1 MDITHR
7 PLPPRDEMLRAF
19 LSRDECFDGVFVTAV
34 ATTGIFCRP
43 SCPARKPKPENV
55 EFFSTARDALL
66 RGFRPCLRCR
76 PLEPAGAPP
85 TWLAGVLAAVE
96 AEPERRWRD
105 ADLRRMGLQ
114 PERVRRWF
122 QDQHGMSFHA
132 YARAR
137 RLAAA
142 LGQIRA
148 GADVTTTA
156 LEHGWDSLSG
166 FGEAFRRL
174 FGTPPSH
181 ASDAPV
187 LVVRRLLT
195 PLGPMLAA
203 GTDDRLALLEFVDR
217 RMLAAQLE
225 RLRHRLGCAMVPGA
239 CPALERT
246 AEQLGEYFSG
256 TRRAFSLPLET
267 PGTEFQKAVWERL
280 VAIPYGATTTY
291 GDLARDLGRPSAA
304 RAVARA
310 VGDNRL
316 ALVIPCHRVIGGDGD
331 LTGYGGGLW
340 RKRRLLDHERRNA
353 EVDQPMSF

>member
-1 MDITHR
+1 MDSRHH

-19 LSRDECFDGVFVTAV
+19 LGRDSGFDGVFVTAV

-43 SCPARKPKPENV
+43 SCPARKPRPENV
-55 EFFSTARDALL
+55 AFFPTPREALL
-66 RGFRPCLRCR
+66 HGFRPCLRCR
-76 PLEPAGAPP
+76 PLEPAGSTPD
-85 TWLAGVLAAVE
+85 WLAPLLEAVE

-105 ADLRRMGLQ
+105 DDLRRLGLQ

-122 QDQHGMSFHA
+122 QGQHGMSFHA

-137 RLAAA
+137 RLGAA
-142 LGQIRA
+142 LGQIRT

-174 FGTPPSH
+174 FGSPPSH
-181 ASDAPV
+181 ATDAPV
-187 LVVRRLLT
+187 LLLKRLVT

-203 GTDDRLALLEFVDR
+203 GAGDDLALLEFVDR
-217 RMLAAQLE
+217 RMLATQLE

-246 AEQLGEYFSG
+246 TEQLGEYFAGS
-256 TRRAFSLPLET
+256 RRDFSLPLEL
-267 PGTEFQKAVWERL
+267 PGTQFRKTVWERL
-280 VAIPYGATTTY
+280 AAIPYGVTTTY
-291 GDLARDLGRPSAA
+291 GALARGLGRPSAA

-316 ALVIPCHRVIGGDGD
+316 AIVIPCHRVVGSDGD

-353 EVDQPMSF
+353 EAAEPMSF